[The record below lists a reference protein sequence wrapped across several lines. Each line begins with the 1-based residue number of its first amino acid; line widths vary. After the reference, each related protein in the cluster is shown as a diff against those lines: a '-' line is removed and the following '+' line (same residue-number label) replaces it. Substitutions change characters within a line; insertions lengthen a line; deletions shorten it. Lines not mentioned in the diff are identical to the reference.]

1 MSQRLDRV
9 DELLR
14 QEIGAVLAR
23 EVADPRIGFVT
34 ITRVETARDLSR
46 ARVWASVI
54 GAPAE
59 RTAAIRALEH
69 AMPFVRR
76 QLGTRIRIRRIPELH
91 VQLDESIERGTR
103 VLKLLA
109 DIEAGAI
116 TDPFAAA
123 PALGSGESLP
133 TPVRRHPQEGD
144 TPDEPIAPGPDGYDG
159 PPIPASPEARARK
172 PGGPARRAT
181 SGRPPS
187 KGSGGRPPSK
197 GSGGTTR
204 RKSGGAGR

>member
-34 ITRVETARDLSR
+34 ITRVETTPDLSR

-54 GAPAE
+54 GTPAE
-59 RTAAIRALEH
+59 RRAAIRALEH

-103 VLKLLA
+103 VLKILA
-109 DIEAGAI
+109 DIEAGAV
-116 TDPFAAA
+116 TDPLAVE

-144 TPDEPIAPGPDGYDG
+144 TPDEPIATGPEPYDG
-159 PPIPASPEARARK
+159 PPIPPSPDARARK
-172 PGGPARRAT
+172 PGRSTGRGAARGASSKAT
-181 SGRPPS
+181 RS
-187 KGSGGRPPSK
+187 
-197 GSGGTTR
+197 TTR
-204 RKSGGAGR
+204 RKSGGARR

>member
-34 ITRVETARDLSR
+34 ITRVETVPDLSR

-54 GAPAE
+54 GTPAE

-91 VQLDESIERGTR
+91 VRLDESIERGTR

-116 TDPFAAA
+116 IDPFASDPA
-123 PALGSGESLP
+123 PGPGESLP

-144 TPDEPIAPGPDGYDG
+144 VPDEPITRETDTYDG
-159 PPIPASPEARARK
+159 PPIPAASADGGRK
-172 PGGPARRAT
+172 PGRPARHPRTAKT
-181 SGRPPS
+181 PSSTKGSRGTTPRRSGGSGR
-187 KGSGGRPPSK
+187 
-197 GSGGTTR
+197 
-204 RKSGGAGR
+204 

>member
-34 ITRVETARDLSR
+34 ITRVETTRDLSR

-54 GAPAE
+54 GTPAE

-103 VLKLLA
+103 VLRILA
-109 DIEAGAI
+109 DIESGAV
-116 TDPFAAA
+116 TDPFADDPVPGLA
-123 PALGSGESLP
+123 ESLP

-144 TPDEPIAPGPDGYDG
+144 VPDEPVASGPDGYDG
-159 PPIPASPEARARK
+159 PPIPASPEARTRKQAR
-172 PGGPARRAT
+172 PVRRTT
-181 SGRPPS
+181 SGKTTPR
-187 KGSGGRPPSK
+187 GSHR
-197 GSGGTTR
+197 TTG

>member
-23 EVADPRIGFVT
+23 EIADPRIGFVT
-34 ITRVETARDLSR
+34 ITRVETTPDLSR

-54 GAPAE
+54 GTPAE
-59 RTAAIRALEH
+59 RKAAIKALEH

-103 VLKLLA
+103 VLKILA
-109 DIEAGAI
+109 DIEAGAV
-116 TDPFAAA
+116 TDPLAADPA
-123 PALGSGESLP
+123 PGPAESLP
-133 TPVRRHPQEGD
+133 TPVRRLPQEGD
-144 TPDEPIAPGPDGYDG
+144 VADEPVASGPDAYDG
-159 PPIPASPEARARK
+159 PPIPPSPEARARR
-172 PGGPARRAT
+172 PGRPARRT
-181 SGRPPS
+181 TGGKTPS
-187 KGSGGRPPSK
+187 KGSGGS
-197 GSGGTTR
+197 TN
-204 RKSGGAGR
+204 RKSGGSGR

>member
-34 ITRVETARDLSR
+34 ITRVETTPDLSR

-54 GAPAE
+54 GTPEE

-91 VQLDESIERGTR
+91 VRLDESLERGTR

-116 TDPFAAA
+116 VDPLASDPA
-123 PALGSGESLP
+123 PAPGESLP
-133 TPVRRHPQEGD
+133 TPVRRLPQEGD
-144 TPDEPIAPGPDGYDG
+144 VPDEPEASGTQRDGRTAEEAPGVR
-159 PPIPASPEARARK
+159 RARK
-172 PGGPARRAT
+172 PSRPMPRSKGT
-181 SGRPPS
+181 RPPTS
-187 KGSGGRPPSK
+187 AKGSGAS
-197 GSGGTTR
+197 TR
-204 RKSGGAGR
+204 RHRGGEGR

>member
-34 ITRVETARDLSR
+34 ITRVETAPDLSR

-54 GAPAE
+54 GTPAE

-91 VQLDESIERGTR
+91 VRLDESIERGTR

-109 DIEAGAI
+109 DIEAGAV
-116 TDPFAAA
+116 TDPLVVD
-123 PALGSGESLP
+123 PGPDGGESLP

-144 TPDEPIAPGPDGYDG
+144 VPDEPVAADADRYDG
-159 PPIPASPEARARK
+159 PPIPAA
-172 PGGPARRAT
+172 PGRGAGTAGRPARRP
-181 SGRPPS
+181 GGGVQRKPS
-187 KGSGGRPPSK
+187 VSAKGSR
-197 GSGGTTR
+197 GTPR
-204 RKSGGAGR
+204 RKSGGDGR